1 MITSLP
7 EELKKIIKGDVSSDN
22 QTLKDYSHD
31 YSLFEVKSKAVV
43 FPKDAQD
50 LKALI
55 KYVKDNKKNDPALS
69 LTARAAGTDMG
80 GGAINDSILVEF
92 TRYFNHTPQVIGDI
106 VTTEPGVFYRDF
118 EKETL
123 KHNLLF
129 PSYPASREICAM
141 GGILNN
147 NAGGEKSLQYGKAE
161 DYVRLVKVVLRD
173 GKTYEFKKIGETD
186 LKNKMS
192 QNNFEGEIY
201 KKMFELIN
209 NNYEEIM
216 LAKPD
221 VTKNSAGFFL
231 WNVYD
236 REKKTFDLSRLWVG
250 SQGTLG
256 LLLEGDLKLVP
267 VHKHRDMLIIFLHDM
282 SHLGKI
288 INAVMEFNPES
299 FESYDDNTL
308 KLALQYFPE
317 FAKKLGPL
325 GMFQAA
331 FAFFPAFFDLL
342 IGRSLPKLVLQV
354 DFTSDNLEEVEQK
367 VASLQEKLKPLH
379 PHTQVAEENAEQKY
393 WLVRRESFNL
403 LRQKIKDKHTA
414 PFIDD
419 FVIKPEYIDRKS
431 TRLNSSHSQ

>member
-55 KYVKDNKKNDPALS
+55 KYVKYNKKNDPALS

-129 PSYPASREICAM
+129 PSYTASREICAM

-147 NAGGEKSLQYGKAE
+147 NSGGEKSLQYGKTE
-161 DYVRLVKVVLRD
+161 KYIRRVKVVLRD

-201 KKMFELIN
+201 KKMFELI
-209 NNYEEIM
+209 
-216 LAKPD
+216 
-221 VTKNSAGFFL
+221 
-231 WNVYD
+231 
-236 REKKTFDLSRLWVG
+236 
-250 SQGTLG
+250 
-256 LLLEGDLKLVP
+256 
-267 VHKHRDMLIIFLHDM
+267 
-282 SHLGKI
+282 
-288 INAVMEFNPES
+288 
-299 FESYDDNTL
+299 
-308 KLALQYFPE
+308 
-317 FAKKLGPL
+317 
-325 GMFQAA
+325 
-331 FAFFPAFFDLL
+331 
-342 IGRSLPKLVLQV
+342 
-354 DFTSDNLEEVEQK
+354 
-367 VASLQEKLKPLH
+367 
-379 PHTQVAEENAEQKY
+379 
-393 WLVRRESFNL
+393 
-403 LRQKIKDKHTA
+403 
-414 PFIDD
+414 
-419 FVIKPEYIDRKS
+419 
-431 TRLNSSHSQ
+431 